1 MKQIMKRH
9 NELITST
16 ANKINQAKQNGSSRG
31 IEQFDGYSIETT
43 ESDELDSNLNLLVT
57 ALRFNHNISGDI
69 NNLYVKDVEH
79 EIEVY

>member
-1 MKQIMKRH
+1 MKRH

-43 ESDELDSNLNLLVT
+43 ESDELDSNLNLLIA

-69 NNLYVKDVEH
+69 NNLYVKDAEH

>member
-1 MKQIMKRH
+1 MKRH

-43 ESDELDSNLNLLVT
+43 ESDELDSNLNLLVA
-57 ALRFNHNISGDI
+57 ALKFNHNISGDI

>member
-1 MKQIMKRH
+1 MKRH
-9 NELITST
+9 NELITSM

-31 IEQFDGYSIETT
+31 RIEQFDGYSIETT
-43 ESDELDSNLNLLVT
+43 ESDELDSNLNLLIT

-69 NNLYVKDVEH
+69 NNLYVKDVEN